1 MELESDFSCRSS
13 EEPLFSNIYT
23 TKKGDVIMRLEKCE
37 TKGERTP
44 WSRPVLKKGEIG
56 AVTQNRL
63 GLGTDL
69 ILLES

>member
-1 MELESDFSCRSS
+1 
-13 EEPLFSNIYT
+13 
-23 TKKGDVIMRLEKCE
+23 MRLEKCE